1 MVQQALM
8 SLTSELNSIKNFSKT
23 LLGLKEPLLK
33 HRRLNGTFEIDNVEI
48 IEVHEISQ
56 APKSMTIIAL
66 FSTSYIYRVYVVG
79 RGI

>member
-1 MVQQALM
+1 MQQALI

-66 FSTSYIYRVYVVG
+66 FSSSYIYRVYVVG

>member
-1 MVQQALM
+1 M

>member
-33 HRRLNGTFEIDNVEI
+33 HRHLNGTFEIDNVEI

>member
-1 MVQQALM
+1 MQQALI
-8 SLTSELNSIKNFSKT
+8 SLTSELNSIQNISKT

-66 FSTSYIYRVYVVG
+66 FSTSYIYRVYVVS

>member
-1 MVQQALM
+1 MQQALI
-8 SLTSELNSIKNFSKT
+8 SLTSELYSIPNFSSIF
-23 LLGLKEPLLK
+23 LGLKEPLLK
-33 HRRLNGTFEIDNVEI
+33 HRHLNGTFEIDNVEI

-66 FSTSYIYRVYVVG
+66 FSSSYIYRVYVVG

>member
-1 MVQQALM
+1 MVKQALI
-8 SLTSELNSIKNFSKT
+8 SLTSELSSIPNISYIF
-23 LLGLKEPLLK
+23 LGLKEPLLK
-33 HRRLNGTFEIDNVEI
+33 HRHSNGTFEIDNVEI

>member
-1 MVQQALM
+1 MQQAPIWLI
-8 SLTSELNSIKNFSKT
+8 SELNSIPNLSNFF
-23 LLGLKEPLLK
+23 LGLEEPLLK
-33 HRRLNGTFEIDNVEI
+33 HRHLNGTFEIDNVEI

-66 FSTSYIYRVYVVG
+66 FSSSYIYRVYVVG